1 MKSSS
6 YRYLLF
12 TGLAGLAGAA
22 ITYFAGAMTWAGPL
36 LILGLVALS
45 IGFRGVEILKGL
57 TYPTVIFAAV
67 ATAMFYPQYFIQIG
81 DFKLS
86 KLIIPLLQIIM
97 FGMGTTM
104 TFNDFL
110 GIIKTPRAVI
120 LGVCC
125 QFAIM
130 PLLGF
135 SIANMFGFPT
145 EIAAGIILIGCSP
158 SGLASNVMALI
169 AKANVALS
177 ITITTFATLL
187 APIMT
192 PLLMKTLAG
201 QFIEINFWVMMWD
214 IIKMIIIPLVIGF
227 IINQYFKKIAAFLK
241 DYLPF
246 ISMVG
251 IALILMV
258 MVAAG
263 HESLL
268 NVGGLLIVAVLLHNF
283 GGYLLG
289 YGAAKLF
296 RMNEADC
303 RTVALEVGMQNGGL
317 ASGLANQMGKIA
329 TVGLAPAI
337 FGTLMNI
344 TGSVLAG
351 WWGRVKKGAHAEEV
365 QGEPGEAELAN

>member
-1 MKSSS
+1 MAHSFYKYSL
-6 YRYLLF
+6 Y
-12 TGLAGLAGAA
+12 TALASLSGAA
-22 ITYFAGAMTWAGPL
+22 IAYFAGVMDWAGPL
-36 LILGLVALS
+36 LILGLSALA
-45 IGFRGVEILKGL
+45 IGTRGFEILKGL
-57 TYPTVIFAAV
+57 TYPTVIFAVV
-67 ATAMFYPQYFIQIG
+67 AIAMFYPQHFIQIG

-120 LGVCC
+120 LGICC

-130 PLLGF
+130 PFLGF
-135 SIANMFGFPT
+135 GIANLFGFPP
-145 EIAAGIILIGCSP
+145 EIAAGVILIGCSP

-187 APIMT
+187 APVMT

-201 QFIEINFWVMMWD
+201 QFIEINFWRMMWD
-214 IIKMIIIPLVIGF
+214 IIQMIIIPIAIGF
-227 IINQYFKKIAAFLK
+227 IINQYFKKTAAFLRG
-241 DYLPF
+241 YLPF
-246 ISMVG
+246 ISMAG

-258 MVAAG
+258 MIAAG
-263 HESLL
+263 QKSLL
-268 NVGGLLIVAVLLHNF
+268 NVGGLLIVAVFIHNL

-289 YGAAKLF
+289 YSAGKLF
-296 RMNEADC
+296 RMSEADC
-303 RTVALEVGMQNGGL
+303 RTVAIEVGMQNGGL

-344 TGSVLAG
+344 TGSILAG
-351 WWGRVKKGAHAEEV
+351 WWGREQKGTPAEVEV
-365 QGEPGEAELAN
+365 LG

>member
-1 MKSSS
+1 MTNST
-6 YRYLLF
+6 YRYLLI
-12 TGLAGLAGAA
+12 AGLVGLGAAA
-22 ITYFAGAMTWAGPL
+22 ITYFVGAMAWVGPL
-36 LILGLVALS
+36 LILGLLALA
-45 IGFRGVEILKGL
+45 IGMRGGSEILKGL

-120 LGVCC
+120 IGVSC

-135 SIANMFGFPT
+135 SIASAFGFPT

-169 AKANVALS
+169 AKANVPLS
-177 ITITTFATLL
+177 ITITTFSTLL

-192 PLLMKTLAG
+192 PLLMKGLAG
-201 QFIEINFWVMMWD
+201 QFIEVNFWNMMWD
-214 IIKMIIIPLVIGF
+214 IVKMIIIPIALGF
-227 IINQYFKKIAAFLK
+227 VINQYFKKIAAFLK
-241 DYLPF
+241 GYLPF

-251 IALILMV
+251 IALILMI
-258 MVAAG
+258 MIAAG
-263 HESLL
+263 QESLL
-268 NVGGLLIVAVLLHNF
+268 NVGGLLFLAVILHNF

-289 YGAAKLF
+289 YGAGKLF
-296 RMNEADC
+296 RMDEADC
-303 RTVALEVGMQNGGL
+303 RTIALEVGMQNGGL

-337 FGTLMNI
+337 FGTFMNI
-344 TGSVLAG
+344 SGSILAG
-351 WWGRVKKGAHAEEV
+351 WWSRDNKSVDSETKAQMKTD
-365 QGEPGEAELAN
+365 